1 MTKTGE
7 AARPSLTLEP
17 ESLGDTLVRYQR
29 PILIGA
35 IVILVGLGGV
45 WMWRR
50 SAVVKE
56 TRAAEAYAGA
66 EAAFGAGNMALA
78 QPELEK
84 VATRYVGTAAGTQA
98 AMLLAQIHF
107 DGGKH
112 ADGIAALER
121 ALASSP
127 EALRAGTQALIAAG
141 HEASGKPAD
150 AATAYERAAT
160 AASFVEDREMY
171 RMEAARNHVTAGNAA
186 AAKAIYESIAARE
199 DSPYVGEAKVRL
211 GELTAKV

>member
-35 IVILVGLGGV
+35 IVLVAGLGGV

-50 SAVVKE
+50 SAEVKE
-56 TRAAEAYAGA
+56 SRAAEAYASA
-66 EAAFGAGNMALA
+66 EAAFGAGNTVLA

-98 AMLLAQIHF
+98 AMLLAQILF
-107 DGGKH
+107 DEGKH
-112 ADGIAALER
+112 ADGIAGLER
-121 ALASSP
+121 ALASAP

-141 HEASGKPAD
+141 HEASGKPAE
-150 AATAYERAAT
+150 AATAFERAAT
-160 AASFVEDREMY
+160 AAAFVEDREMY
-171 RMEAARNHVTAGNAA
+171 RMEAARNHLTAGNVA
-186 AAKAIYESIAARE
+186 AAKAIYEAIVSRE

-211 GELTAKV
+211 GEITSKA